1 MKLVSSLT
9 TPFGRK
15 IRILLEE
22 KHLPYTLVED
32 IPWNADSKT
41 PDFNPLGKVP
51 VLVLDGDDGKPGET
65 LFDSRVIAEYL
76 DLRGTP
82 HHIPVEAGARIRVK
96 RWEALAD
103 GICDAAASIFIE
115 RKRPPAQ
122 QSEDWINRQRGKI
135 DAALQEAERQLHGEW
150 CEGPHFTLADAA
162 LASALGY
169 LKLRYATEIPLAPYP
184 KLATWFARVEK
195 RPSVAATV
203 APG

>member
-51 VLVLDGDDGKPGET
+51 VLVLDNGDT
-65 LFDSRVIAEYL
+65 VFDSRVIAEYL

-82 HHIPVEAGARIRVK
+82 HHIPVEPGARIRVK

-103 GICDAAASIFIE
+103 GICDAAANIFIE
-115 RKRPPAQ
+115 RKRAPAQ
-122 QSEDWINRQRGKI
+122 QSEDWIKRQRGKI
-135 DAALQEAERQLHGEW
+135 DAALREAERLLHGDW
-150 CEGPHFTLADAA
+150 CEGEHFTLADAA
-162 LASALGY
+162 LVAALGY
-169 LKLRYATEIPLAPYP
+169 LKLRFASEIPLTPYP
-184 KLATWFARVEK
+184 KLAAWFSRVEK
-195 RPSVAATV
+195 RPSVASTV